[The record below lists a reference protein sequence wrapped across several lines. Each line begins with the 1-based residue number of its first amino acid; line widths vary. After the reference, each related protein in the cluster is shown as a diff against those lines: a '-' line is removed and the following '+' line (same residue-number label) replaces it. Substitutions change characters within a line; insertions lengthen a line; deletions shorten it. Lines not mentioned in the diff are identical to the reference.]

1 MLGGHASGCR
11 FNSWSGQNFS
21 GQTFLVEV
29 VANLSLHSKQ
39 LELGQD
45 ELRCSNPDR
54 IMTLSGPPGN
64 WKWDLVRTSRR
75 CL

>member
-1 MLGGHASGCR
+1 
-11 FNSWSGQNFS
+11 
-21 GQTFLVEV
+21 V
-29 VANLSLHSKQ
+29 VANFSLHSKQ

-45 ELRCSNPDR
+45 MLKFSNPNR

-64 WKWDLVRTSRR
+64 WKCDSVRTSRH